1 MAYLQTFHLVTKS
14 NSPTCYNWI
23 IVYELNYV
31 NLNIEQ
37 SDSVYNVITDVY
49 ISMIVSN
56 KNIMPIQIA

>member
-1 MAYLQTFHLVTKS
+1 MAS
-14 NSPTCYNWI
+14 YNWI

-37 SDSVYNVITDVY
+37 SDGVKNVITDVY
-49 ISMIVSN
+49 VFMIVSN